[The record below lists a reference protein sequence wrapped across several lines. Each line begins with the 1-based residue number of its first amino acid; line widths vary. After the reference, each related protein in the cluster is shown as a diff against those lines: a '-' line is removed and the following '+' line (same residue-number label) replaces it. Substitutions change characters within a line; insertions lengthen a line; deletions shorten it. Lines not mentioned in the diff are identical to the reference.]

1 MQFAEIRNEIIT
13 SSASEIKRIRAAARK
28 KLDAIKVLE
37 SELGVTAPAENKGIT
52 ALVRGQLPK
61 MTGTFTARDIG
72 ERIKVENGREFPV
85 AAVRS
90 TLKWLELKDVVAVY
104 ERGVPRSKETKYVVP
119 AKADVEVPF

>member
-104 ERGVPRSKETKYVVP
+104 ERGVPRSRR
-119 AKADVEVPF
+119 

>member
-1 MQFAEIRNEIIT
+1 MQLAEIRNEIIT

-72 ERIKVENGREFPV
+72 ERIKAENGREFPV

-104 ERGVPRSKETKYVVP
+104 ERGVARTKETKYVVP